1 MNLHYKIVEVWPQ
14 DHLVVVR
21 YWTDVLSEEFLA
33 SNDIRKEDGTPE
45 RCRSDVSVTLPIP
58 APEGE
63 DLEKLLISY
72 APLDWLKTMEK
83 IVSPE
88 IDTSMD
94 HVLNIKDQQF
104 TVANVEKKIAGESV
118 NILTDEEI
126 EAMIQNITAN
136 KTE

>member
-58 APEGE
+58 APEGAE
-63 DLEKLLISY
+63 LEKLLISY
-72 APLDWLKTMEK
+72 APFDWLKTMEK
-83 IVSPE
+83 IQAPE

-94 HVLNIKDQQF
+94 GIMKLKDESF
-104 TVANVEKKIAGESV
+104 TVDISKLETQFDTMS
-118 NILTDEEI
+118 DEEI
-126 EAMIQNITAN
+126 QEMIDKITSN
-136 KTE
+136 DK